1 MYIAHFLKKEVTG
14 SPSEVCKLE
23 RKVFCPKFASLA
35 GEIKK
40 EIHPTGGSEAKVF
53 FTSVSESYN
62 ENYSEIQR
70 ETDLS
75 DYL

>member
-1 MYIAHFLKKEVTG
+1 MKFVN
-14 SPSEVCKLE
+14 VRE
-23 RKVFCPKFASLA
+23 RKVFSPKFAPQA
-35 GEIKK
+35 GEIKEK
-40 EIHPTGGSEAKVF
+40 IHPTGGSETKVF